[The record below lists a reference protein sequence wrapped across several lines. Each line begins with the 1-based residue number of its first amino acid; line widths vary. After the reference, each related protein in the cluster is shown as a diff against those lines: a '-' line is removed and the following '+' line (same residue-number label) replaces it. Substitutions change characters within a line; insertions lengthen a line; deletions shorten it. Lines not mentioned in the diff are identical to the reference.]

1 MGDSTV
7 FFRVLE
13 YDIGLKELLIVVII
27 VLLPLLIWDPSSK
40 RSGGGDGKS
49 DISVGLRREQAM
61 SSTQNLVDLS
71 KDDRILHPTEFRPFK
86 VIRRKE
92 ESYNTILVT
101 LEIPEKD
108 RDLGLKIGRHV
119 SVKADINGSKVI
131 RAYTPTSHIDA
142 KGYFELLVKK
152 YNDGKLSNY
161 IWNCKVGSQIEVRGP
176 VGRYKYEKNQYKKI
190 GLICAGS
197 GLTPCLQV
205 IRSVLETP
213 HGVGDTTKFVLF
225 FQNRTEK
232 DILMRNV
239 IEDLAIKYKDRLEV
253 VFFLSNASDRNWGI
267 DYISKG
273 TSSKNLQE
281 LVKSDKGAHHVRGY
295 INQSTIRSYMRYDVC
310 PMVGICGPSGF
321 NDAMKVM
328 LLDEGHDGDTSVY
341 VW

>member
-1 MGDSTV
+1 MSESAV
-7 FFRVLE
+7 LFRVLE
-13 YDIGLKELLIVVII
+13 YDIGVKELLIALIL

-40 RSGGGDGKS
+40 KADGKS

-61 SSTQNLVDLS
+61 SSTQNLAGMS
-71 KDDRILHPTEFRPFK
+71 TDDRILHPAEFRPFK
-86 VIRRKE
+86 VIKRVE

-101 LEIPEKD
+101 LEIPQKD

-152 YNDGKLSNY
+152 YDDGKLSNY
-161 IWNCKVGSQIEVRGP
+161 IWNAKVGSPIEVRGP

-205 IRSVLETP
+205 IRCILETP
-213 HGVGDTTKFVLF
+213 HGSGDTTKFVLF

-239 IEDLAIKYKDRLEV
+239 IEDLAVNYKDRLEV
-253 VFFLSNASDRNWGI
+253 VFFLSNASDRNWGT
-267 DYISKG
+267 DYMSKG
-273 TSSKNLQE
+273 TSSKNLKD
-281 LVKSDKGAHHVRGY
+281 LVKSDTGAHHVRGY
-295 INQSTIRSYMRYDVC
+295 VNQAVIKSYMRYDIC
-310 PMVGICGPSGF
+310 PFVGICGPSGF